1 MSTIP
6 ACIWITGGGSG
17 IGAALARKLAQ
28 DGEQVVISGRPAE
41 ELAEVAAGQPGILPF
56 PLDTAD
62 SCAVRNGVQRIERD
76 VAPISLAV
84 LTTGSGVPLPLSAF
98 DRERL
103 RGQADAGVGG
113 ALNCLGA
120 LVPVLRQRGTG
131 HVAILP
137 PAGRGVGLPLA
148 ILVETLSRDLA
159 GTGIKIQVIDPDFG
173 KILSDDLALAETAE
187 AILRGLRSDTVKVGG
202 AQKAPPPWLGRLKRF
217 FSRK

>member
-17 IGAALARKLAQ
+17 IGAALARRLAQ
-28 DGEQVVISGRPAE
+28 DGEHVVISGRPAE
-41 ELAEVAAGQPGILPF
+41 DLVEVASGQPGIEPF

-76 VAPISLAV
+76 IAPISLAV

-120 LVPVLRQRGTG
+120 LVPVLRQRGAG

-137 PAGRGVGLPLA
+137 PAGRGVGMPLTT
-148 ILVETLSRDLA
+148 LVETLSRDLA
-159 GTGIKIQVIDPDFG
+159 GTGIKIQVIDPDLG
-173 KILSDDLALAETAE
+173 KILSDDLAVAEAAE
-187 AILRGLRSDTVKVGG
+187 AILRGLRSDTVTVGG
-202 AQKAPPPWLGRLKRF
+202 AKAPPSRWPAWLKRF
-217 FSRK
+217 FSHT

>member
-1 MSTIP
+1 MSSFP

-28 DGEQVVISGRPAE
+28 DGEHVVISGRPAE
-41 ELAEVAAGQPGILPF
+41 ELDEVAAGQPGIESF

-76 VAPISLAV
+76 IAPISLAV
-84 LTTGSGVPLPLSAF
+84 LTTGAGAAVPLSAF

-137 PAGRGVGLPLA
+137 PAGRGVGMPLT

-159 GTGIKIQVIDPDFG
+159 GTGIKIQVIDPDLG
-173 KILSDDLALAETAE
+173 KSLSDDLAVSQAAD
-187 AILRGLRSDTVKVGG
+187 AILRGLRSDNVTVGG
-202 AQKAPPPWLGRLKRF
+202 AKKPSSRWPIWLKRLF
-217 FSRK
+217 PK